1 MRPVRI
7 NVKSIPVAT
16 RATEKYLKDAAYAV
30 DTPMPQCN
38 CDGQMDQGL
47 ETLMNTRLTVVN
59 DADAS
64 VAEDAVRETVVCESL
79 PIWAKQI
86 ESARHQTEAAVV
98 ALSARFEGI
107 VNRLDRALG
116 SVGGESGSRVIA
128 EDAAEGERHLAEVI
142 QALKAIQQSRD
153 ALAQDI
159 RALVS
164 HAEQLRKMSSDVE
177 SIAFQTNMLA
187 LNAAIEAAHAG
198 AVGKGFAVVAQEVRA
213 LSEAARSTG
222 KRISGTVGVIS
233 AALMEIGTKNEKV
246 STRDQQAVTD
256 SEQHIR
262 TVLERFNQRT
272 STLAEAA
279 QQSQRASEAIKNEVC
294 ESLVQLQFQ
303 DRVGQILQHVIDSM
317 QQADELTVTAD
328 LGENAQEHVQQ
339 HLDKMARTYT
349 TEEQRRLHRGQE
361 SQVIAPQEVTFF

>member
-1 MRPVRI
+1 MNSRP
-7 NVKSIPVAT
+7 A
-16 RATEKYLKDAAYAV
+16 E
-30 DTPMPQCN
+30 M
-38 CDGQMDQGL
+38 DGEEAFSPEDQ
-47 ETLMNTRLTVVN
+47 
-59 DADAS
+59 
-64 VAEDAVRETVVCESL
+64 VRETLVSEAL

-86 ESARHQTEAAVV
+86 QSARRQSEDAVV

-116 SVGGESGSRVIA
+116 AVGSDSGSKAIA

-142 QALKAIQQSRD
+142 QALKLIQQSRD

-164 HAEQLRKMSSDVE
+164 HTEELRKMSSDVE

-198 AVGKGFAVVAQEVRA
+198 TVGKGFAVVAQEVRA
-213 LSEAARSTG
+213 LSEAARSIG

-233 AALMEIGTKNEKV
+233 GALVEIGSKNEKV
-246 STRDQQAVTD
+246 SSRDQQAVAD

-272 STLAEAA
+272 TRLADVAR
-279 QQSQRASEAIKNEVC
+279 QSQKASEAIKNEVC

-303 DRVGQILQHVIDSM
+303 DRTGQILQHVVDSM
-317 QQADELTVTAD
+317 QQADEMPVDMEPDA
-328 LGENAQEHVQQ
+328 NVQEHVQR

-349 TEEQRRLHRGQE
+349 TEEQRRLHSGLE
-361 SQVIAPQEVTFF
+361 SQAIAPQEVTFF

>member
-1 MRPVRI
+1 M
-7 NVKSIPVAT
+7 
-16 RATEKYLKDAAYAV
+16 
-30 DTPMPQCN
+30 
-38 CDGQMDQGL
+38 DGA
-47 ETLMNTRLTVVN
+47 EASS
-59 DADAS
+59 AD
-64 VAEDAVRETVVCESL
+64 EAVRETVVSESL

-86 ESARHQTEAAVV
+86 VSARRQTEDAVV

-116 SVGGESGSRVIA
+116 AVGADSGTKIIA

-153 ALAQDI
+153 ALAQEI

-164 HAEQLRKMSSDVE
+164 HAEALRKMSSEVE

-198 AVGKGFAVVAQEVRA
+198 TVGKGFAVVAQEVRA
-213 LSEAARSTG
+213 LSEAARNTG
-222 KRISGTVGVIS
+222 KRISGTVGLINT
-233 AALMEIGTKNEKV
+233 ALVKIGTENERV
-246 STRDQQAVTD
+246 SSRDEQAVAD
-256 SEQHIR
+256 SQQHIR

-272 STLAEAA
+272 TNLAQAA
-279 QQSQRASEAIKNEVC
+279 QQSQKASEAIKNEVC

-303 DRVGQILQHVIDSM
+303 DRVGQILQHVVDSM
-317 QQADELTVTAD
+317 EQAEELPDTAES
-328 LGENAQEHVQQ
+328 GSAQEHVQR

-349 TEEQRRLHRGQE
+349 TEEQRRLHRGLE
-361 SQVIAPQEVTFF
+361 SQAIAPQEVTFF

>member
-1 MRPVRI
+1 MNSRP
-7 NVKSIPVAT
+7 A
-16 RATEKYLKDAAYAV
+16 E
-30 DTPMPQCN
+30 M
-38 CDGQMDQGL
+38 DGEEAFSPEDQ
-47 ETLMNTRLTVVN
+47 
-59 DADAS
+59 
-64 VAEDAVRETVVCESL
+64 VRETLVSEAL

-86 ESARHQTEAAVV
+86 QSARSQSEDAVV

-116 SVGGESGSRVIA
+116 AVGTDSGSKAIA

-142 QALKAIQQSRD
+142 QALKLIQQSRD

-164 HAEQLRKMSSDVE
+164 HTEELRKMSSDVE

-198 AVGKGFAVVAQEVRA
+198 TVGKGFAVVAQEVRA
-213 LSEAARSTG
+213 LSEAARSIG

-233 AALMEIGTKNEKV
+233 GALVEIGTKNERV
-246 STRDQQAVTD
+246 STRDQQAVAD
-256 SEQHIR
+256 SEQHIK

-272 STLAEAA
+272 TRLADAA
-279 QQSQRASEAIKNEVC
+279 RQSQKASEAIKNEVC

-303 DRVGQILQHVIDSM
+303 DRTGQILQHVVDSM
-317 QQADELTVTAD
+317 QQADESAANI
-328 LGENAQEHVQQ
+328 EPNASVQEHVQR

-349 TEEQRRLHRGQE
+349 TEEQRRLHSGLE
-361 SQVIAPQEVTFF
+361 SQAVAPQEVTFF

>member
-1 MRPVRI
+1 MNSRP
-7 NVKSIPVAT
+7 A
-16 RATEKYLKDAAYAV
+16 E
-30 DTPMPQCN
+30 M
-38 CDGQMDQGL
+38 DGEEAFSPEDQ
-47 ETLMNTRLTVVN
+47 
-59 DADAS
+59 
-64 VAEDAVRETVVCESL
+64 VRETLVSEAL

-86 ESARHQTEAAVV
+86 QSARRQSEDAVV

-116 SVGGESGSRVIA
+116 AVGADSGSKAIA

-142 QALKAIQQSRD
+142 QALKLIQQSRD

-164 HAEQLRKMSSDVE
+164 HTEELRKMSSDVE

-198 AVGKGFAVVAQEVRA
+198 TVGKGFAVVAQEVRA
-213 LSEAARSTG
+213 LSEAARSIG

-233 AALMEIGTKNEKV
+233 GALVEIGSKNEKV
-246 STRDQQAVTD
+246 SSRDQQAVAD

-272 STLAEAA
+272 TRLADVAR
-279 QQSQRASEAIKNEVC
+279 QSQKASEGIKNEVC

-303 DRVGQILQHVIDSM
+303 DRTGQILQHVVDSM
-317 QQADELTVTAD
+317 QQADEMPVDMEPDA
-328 LGENAQEHVQQ
+328 NVQEHVQR

-349 TEEQRRLHRGQE
+349 TEEQRRLHSGLE
-361 SQVIAPQEVTFF
+361 SQAIAPQEVTFF